1 MRIVVANINTTEN
14 ITRAIHEQA
23 LGAAGPD
30 TEILPVTPT
39 FGPASV
45 EGNFEGH
52 LAAVGVIDRIIAI
65 EEPFD
70 ALVVAGFGGHGRE
83 GLTELLDVPVVDITE
98 AGVQLACLLGRSY
111 SVVTSLHRT
120 VGQIRDRLRLAGLDG
135 RCASVRSVG
144 MSVLELE
151 RDTARIGRHIVQEA
165 AQAVDRDGAGVVCL
179 GCAGLVGLAEQVQD
193 EVGVPVVEPVAAG
206 VGLTETLVDLRLRP
220 STIGSY
226 STPQRKDI
234 AGWPLTRS

>member
-1 MRIVVANINTTEN
+1 MRIVVANINTTES

-23 LGAAGPD
+23 VDAAAPN

-52 LAAVGVIDRIIAI
+52 LAAVGVIDRVTAI

-98 AGVQLACLLGRSY
+98 AGAQLACLLGRSY

-120 VGQIRDRLRLAGLDG
+120 VGQIRDRLRLAALDG

-151 RDTARIGRHIVQEA
+151 RDTDRIGKHIVQEA
-165 AQAVDRDGAGVVCL
+165 AHAIDQDGAGVICL
-179 GCAGLVGLAEQVQD
+179 GCAGLVGLAERVQD
-193 EVGVPVVEPVAAG
+193 EVGVPVVDPVAAG
-206 VGLTETLVDLRLRP
+206 VGLAETLVDLRLRP

-234 AGWPLTRS
+234 AGWPITR